1 MRTPTSSLL
10 ERELHIVQR
19 EHHIIQRELA
29 LLEHQRQLEELERS
43 LAARERAIHH
53 NHPSHVVPDY
63 QRSSTESV
71 CPSPSSLGSLDS
83 TEERDKHECGE
94 NTCKELAQ
102 ARKEL
107 IRAAD
112 TDNTDAFMAKFW
124 ALYQRESQRRCD
136 CRRSVDVGAGYA
148 HRTE

>member
-1 MRTPTSSLL
+1 MLVESKMVPPGDNHAT
-10 ERELHIVQR
+10 
-19 EHHIIQRELA
+19 
-29 LLEHQRQLEELERS
+29 
-43 LAARERAIHH
+43 ARERAIHH